1 MHYRVAATLPSS
13 SPPPENVE
21 SLKDNI
27 RETMTTVDQ
36 GMSVEE
42 IEQVIEPSEVAKAI
56 RGNCHFMKTKT
67 NMALSHKPDRTTIM
81 QGSKKLTAKRKVEG
95 NHNGNSEVSNSEV
108 PKKCVD
114 KKISTLA
121 ERQTENK
128 RKFENTSRNSQNQQQ
143 QQIKRQNT
151 GRAYTAGSGDK
162 KPYGGSKPL
171 CFKVAI
177 TTNDVFR
184 VSKVLSMQ
192 QKDYL
197 LWNWESRALRR
208 GIAQRL
214 KNKVIKKQIEGT
226 RAHGVV
232 HTLRGGE
239 TDQGPNNIKDGIEA

>member
-1 MHYRVAATLPSS
+1 MPHATALSPGDMLTLIPEEEKHYRDVATLPSS

-27 RETMTTVDQ
+27 R
-36 GMSVEE
+36 
-42 IEQVIEPSEVAKAI
+42 
-56 RGNCHFMKTKT
+56 
-67 NMALSHKPDRTTIM
+67 
-81 QGSKKLTAKRKVEG
+81 
-95 NHNGNSEVSNSEV
+95 SEVSNSEV

-151 GRAYTAGSGDK
+151 GRAYTTGSDDK

-171 CFKVAI
+171 C
-177 TTNDVFR
+177 
-184 VSKVLSMQ
+184 SKVREIP
-192 QKDYL
+192 KL
-197 LWNWESRALRR
+197 LTTKCSTVTIRR
-208 GIAQRL
+208 LFAMELGIKGTTKRDCPEAKKQSH
-214 KNKVIKKQIEGT
+214 KNQIEGT